1 MESGAD
7 AASIHITSLW
17 KIPSI
22 DLPLIRQAALGIPLR
37 FLLGQLRSKREPKR
51 VGLGAGASPAFPIDP
66 DATLVARQQPPV
78 SPGPSSPQGRQDWA
92 VKGVRDRK
100 RHHVR
105 SLCLSTLTVSVIK
118 PGVLFLL
125 GKHFCAGNSIF
136 SPNRPLYLATHLYAS
151 LVTKTPHAHCTKRG
165 GRM

>member
-17 KIPSI
+17 KIRSI
-22 DLPLIRQAALGIPLR
+22 DLTLIRQAALGIPLR

-78 SPGPSSPQGRQDWA
+78 SPGPSSP
-92 VKGVRDRK
+92 
-100 RHHVR
+100 
-105 SLCLSTLTVSVIK
+105 
-118 PGVLFLL
+118 
-125 GKHFCAGNSIF
+125 
-136 SPNRPLYLATHLYAS
+136 
-151 LVTKTPHAHCTKRG
+151 RG
-165 GRM
+165 CKIGQ